1 MLDIALIR
9 KDSEGVRQRLLT
21 RGQGA
26 ADGLAKVLEA
36 DEERRKLIGEVEK
49 LKAER
54 NTISKEI
61 GARKG
66 KGQPADDL
74 MAGMK
79 EKSDRIAEL
88 DRLTAEVE
96 AKQESLLL
104 NIPNLPWEDCP
115 KGGGSADNPV
125 VSTWGNPK
133 KFDFKPLDHVALGE
147 KLGILDFT
155 SDRKSTR
162 LNSSHEWISRMPS
175 SA

>member
-1 MLDIALIR
+1 MLFR
-9 KDSEGVRQRLLT
+9 S
-21 RGQGA
+21 
-26 ADGLAKVLEA
+26 
-36 DEERRKLIGEVEK
+36 RRKLIGEVEK

-66 KGQPADDL
+66 QGQPADDL

-155 SDRKSTR
+155 SAAKVSGSGFAVYRGAGAR
-162 LNSSHEWISRMPS
+162 LERALIQWMLNLHSENHG
-175 SA
+175 

>member
-9 KDSEGVRQRLLT
+9 KDPEGVRQRLSL
-21 RGQGA
+21 RGKGA

-66 KGQPADDL
+66 KGQQADDL

-96 AKQESLLL
+96 ARQESMLLTL
-104 NIPNLPWEDCP
+104 PNLPWEECP
-115 KGGGSADNPV
+115 KGA
-125 VSTWGNPK
+125 
-133 KFDFKPLDHVALGE
+133 GE
-147 KLGILDFT
+147 VWRFGAP
-155 SDRKSTR
+155 R
-162 LNSSHEWISRMPS
+162 RMPFREWFS
-175 SA
+175 PLTSPRLWRGAAGSGRVW